1 MNYKHTLKAAM
12 ADLQEINSLLDS
24 MYNKNTFSAVDLDL
38 ALQKV
43 RNLYDIMLMI
53 RPEEKNIATA
63 DIQSEPVP
71 KADADNTVSTQP
83 IGESAIADEEKKEK
97 GESPAG
103 AEEAVMTHKEKKTQQ
118 KVLSDKLSEKKLLH
132 DDLHQKVHYKDL
144 SSRVQAKPVSDISK
158 AIGINERFL
167 YIREL
172 FNNDARK
179 YEHAISVLND
189 SANFNE
195 AYNYMIREYN
205 WDMDSELVQGL
216 LEIVRRKFITGQ
228 HE

>member
-12 ADLQEINSLLDS
+12 ADLHEINDLLDS
-24 MYNKNTFSAVDLDL
+24 MYNKNTFSAIELDL

-53 RPEEKNIATA
+53 RPEEIHIANAAVKGELIDEVDT
-63 DIQSEPVP
+63 
-71 KADADNTVSTQP
+71 KNTVSETTL
-83 IGESAIADEEKKEK
+83 IESTITDEKKK
-97 GESPAG
+97 GTVKSPAG
-103 AEEAVMTHKEKKTQQ
+103 GERAEKTDEEKKTQQ
-118 KVLSDKLSEKKLLH
+118 KVLSEKISEKKLLH
-132 DDLHQKVHYKDL
+132 DDLHQKVHYKDV
-144 SSRVQAKPVSDISK
+144 SSRVQAKPVSDISA
-158 AIGINERFL
+158 AIGINERYL

-172 FNNDARK
+172 FNNNTRE
-179 YEHAISVLND
+179 YEHAISILND

-195 AYNYMIREYN
+195 AYNYMIREYDWN
-205 WDMDSELVQGL
+205 MDSELVQGL

>member
-12 ADLQEINSLLDS
+12 ADLHEISKLLDT
-24 MYNKNTFSAVDLDL
+24 MYNKNAFSAIELDL
-38 ALQKV
+38 VLQRI

-53 RPEEKNIATA
+53 RPEETNAA
-63 DIQSEPVP
+63 
-71 KADADNTVSTQP
+71 
-83 IGESAIADEEKKEK
+83 K
-97 GESPAG
+97 GEPNDEANIKKIDSDQVFHEPTPVDEQKKDAPERPA
-103 AEEAVMTHKEKKTQQ
+103 ETERDVIPYKEKKAQY
-118 KVLSDKLSEKKLLH
+118 KVLSDKLGDKKLLH

-144 SSRVQAKPVSDISK
+144 SSRVQTRPVSDISA

-172 FNNDARK
+172 FNNDSRK
-179 YEHAISVLND
+179 YENAIRVLND
-189 SANFNE
+189 AANFNE
-195 AYNYMIREYN
+195 AYNFMIREYD

-228 HE
+228 NE